1 MSKPFD
7 QLRERLLRAGIA
19 PRHVRRY
26 LAELADHLADLRA
39 EEERAG
45 RSGADAQSA
54 ALIRLGEIDD
64 LATAMIKRRQLQSWC
79 VRAAWAV
86 FSLAPPFLLVAAY
99 FIPILILWSGW
110 HAFLPD
116 ADTPFASGRVHG
128 LANLYFQLGKFL
140 YFGAPI
146 LVGWGIELIA
156 IRQRA
161 KVAWLTMGLVLIA
174 WMGATVQIQA
184 SRKAVPGGFGHISL
198 DFAFVPSAG
207 TVYDN
212 LMHALVIFSF
222 TVLPYLIWRLQKLRP
237 IFS

>member
-79 VRAAWAV
+79 VRAPWAV

-156 IRQRA
+156 VRQKA
-161 KVAWLTMGLVLIA
+161 KAAWPAIGLVLIA
-174 WMGATVQIQA
+174 WMGATARIQA
-184 SRKAVPGGFGHISL
+184 SRTAVPGGLGHICM
-198 DFAFVPSAG
+198 DFALWPLVQ
-207 TVYDN
+207 N
-212 LMHALVIFSF
+212 LHDSLFHAVMILSL
-222 TVLPYLIWRLQKLRP
+222 TVLPYLLWRFQKARP
-237 IFS
+237 LFA